1 MIEDKELRDLF
12 KVECSEHL
20 QVLENGLL
28 RLEKEPGD
36 KATLEEVFREAHSL
50 KGAARM
56 VGVTDV
62 ETIGHKFEDI
72 LGAAKKGTAVLS
84 SEVIYRLYKG
94 LDSIKKLVNE
104 AVTGEQAGVNVSEV
118 IEQIAECGLRIAE
131 LKPETTPPSPQSSP
145 IKGEEEL
152 IGEKVPSP
160 LAGEGKGG
168 GWG

>member
-72 LGAAKKGTAVLS
+72 LGSAKSGKTVLTS
-84 SEVIYRLYKG
+84 DVIDRLYKG
-94 LDSIKKLVNE
+94 LDSIRKLVNE
-104 AVTGEQAGVNVSEV
+104 AVTGEQAGMNVSEV
-118 IEQIAECGLRIAE
+118 LSQIARRAAE
-131 LKPETTPPSPQSSP
+131 ALERKALVKP
-145 IKGEEEL
+145 
-152 IGEKVPSP
+152 
-160 LAGEGKGG
+160 
-168 GWG
+168 